1 MEFDAAAVGYYPIG
15 SYPNNKIQAGMSGEE
30 VVAILGNPHEH
41 YLKNG
46 GENWLYWIDSFGLG
60 WFGVDFGP
68 DGYVV
73 RTYGN

>member
-1 MEFDAAAVGYYPIG
+1 
-15 SYPNNKIQAGMSGEE
+15 MSGEE
-30 VVAILGNPHEH
+30 VVAILGNPHER

-68 DGYVV
+68 NGYVV